1 MNGALITKVTPKN
14 VMEETFF
21 CVKDIK
27 NPGFHCKKLWFDKQ
41 YELGLQ
47 ISILKDIKGKAI
59 GFVEFT
65 PASKAWRPVIAENF
79 MFIHCMYIYSKKH
92 KNKGYGTQ
100 LIQHV
105 EDEAHNKGMA
115 GVCVMTSK
123 GSWMAD
129 KRIFEKSGYVQSAR
143 KDRFELYY
151 KKWDPTT
158 EDPSFRIWEE
168 QRHQYNGWHLVYADQ
183 CPWHEKSAEVLKL
196 TAEEQGINLN
206 VRKIESV
213 EEAQNMPSGFGVFNL
228 LYNGKLLED
237 HYLSA
242 TRFKSILKKELAS
255 T

>member
-1 MNGALITKVTPKN
+1 MNGAIITKVTPQN

-27 NPGFHCKKLWFDKQ
+27 NPGFHCKKQWFDRQ
-41 YELGLQ
+41 YDQGLQ
-47 ISILKDIKGKAI
+47 ISILKDIKGKSI

-65 PASKAWRPVIAENF
+65 PASKAWRPLRANNF

-92 KNKGYGTQ
+92 KNKGFGMQ

-105 EDEAHNKGMA
+105 EDEARNLNMA

-129 KRIFEKSGYVQSAR
+129 KRIFEKYGYTQCER
-143 KDRFELYY
+143 KDRFELYC
-151 KKWDPTT
+151 KKWDSAA
-158 EDPSFRIWEE
+158 EDPSFRKWEIQRE
-168 QRHQYNGWHLVYADQ
+168 QYQGWHLLYADQ
-183 CPWHEKSAEVLKL
+183 CPWHEKSVQVLKQ
-196 TAEEQGINLN
+196 TAEEENIKLN
-206 VRKIESV
+206 VRKIDSV

-228 LYNGKLLED
+228 LHNGKLLED

-242 TRFKSILKKELAS
+242 TRFKTIVKKELAGC
-255 T
+255 